1 MWDIY
6 FILAIIFVDVWYWLG
21 KARIEDVIVVTS
33 ISVLWIIIRLL
44 IIQYSVDKI
53 QEKIEESMKRGE
65 EK

>member
-1 MWDIY
+1 VWDIY